1 MFPFIYKHPIV
12 LTLLAH
18 SSLSEFVPMLA
29 HREGAGEHITQGP
42 GLRGAPHCYK
52 KLVTI
57 TTTVII
63 KVLMMSSPSFFLPQ
77 APKNLSASLF

>member
-29 HREGAGEHITQGP
+29 HRGGGGQGSILP
-42 GLRGAPHCYK
+42 KAPHCYK
-52 KLVTI
+52 KLVTL

-77 APKNLSASLF
+77 APKNLLASLF